1 MENEGAQVM
10 DYQITKQFGALE
22 YVVQLDPGQT
32 FPISAN
38 VACGFATDTY
48 VIKRHDDDL
57 LPGDGTG
64 GMPAPLY
71 DVATGFGT
79 YEKIDLRPLFKEG
92 KVIDDI
98 SFDLQRPNE
107 LPRILNMY
115 NIDPSANLWE
125 TVLVTTSN
133 FTEDMVND
141 ALQTHFAGFAGID
154 KSAGNGNSEYI
165 AQMHDVIYAQ
175 TRIYKH
181 DQSRVYSD
189 ASTPSI
195 YAQNRIYTDFV
206 VVDAEERGYPN
217 LIYCPELTVIRFFY
231 VGYANR
237 SPSVLSQVNAINVET
252 AYASLRIPPLQITLN
267 GKTRKGTES
276 EIIMTSVNTLAEQPS
291 RPEGSR

>member
-1 MENEGAQVM
+1 M

-22 YVVQLDPGQT
+22 YIVQLDPGQT

-64 GMPAPLY
+64 AMPAPLY

-79 YEKIDLRPLFKEG
+79 YEKIDLRPLFKRG
-92 KVIDDI
+92 MVLDDI
-98 SFDLQRPNE
+98 MFDIQRPNE

-125 TVLVTTSN
+125 TVLITSAH
-133 FTEDMVND
+133 FEPSMIKD
-141 ALQTHFAGFAGID
+141 ALQTHFAGFAGVD
-154 KSAGNGNSEYI
+154 KTAGNGNSQYI
-165 AQMHDVIYAQ
+165 AQAHDVLYAQ

-181 DQSRVYSD
+181 DQSRVYADS
-189 ASTPSI
+189 SNTPI

-206 VVDAEERGYPN
+206 VVDAEERGYPD
-217 LIYCPELTVIRFFY
+217 LLYTPELTVIRFFY

-237 SPSVLSQVNAINVET
+237 SPAVLSQVNAINIET
-252 AYASLRIPPLQITLN
+252 AYASLRIPPLQLTMK
-267 GKTRKGTES
+267 GKARAGTES
-276 EIIMTSVNTLAEQPS
+276 EIIMESVNTLAERPTRPS
-291 RPEGSR
+291 GSR